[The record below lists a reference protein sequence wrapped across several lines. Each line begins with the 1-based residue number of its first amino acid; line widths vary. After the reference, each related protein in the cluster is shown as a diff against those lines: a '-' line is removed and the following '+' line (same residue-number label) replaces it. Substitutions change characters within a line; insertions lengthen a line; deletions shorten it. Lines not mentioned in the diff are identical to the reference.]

1 MGLTG
6 AFVLDQAAKSLA
18 SLSGRLWIRRR
29 CCSGWRRYHDWEGQP
44 PIQQAA
50 PGQAT
55 SPPLLH
61 PDYLADVMV
70 RYLEYVK
77 DVMTA
82 SFYHISLSTET
93 ISHVEHEKKC
103 CPVLKDRATDMQVT

>member
-1 MGLTG
+1 MI
-6 AFVLDQAAKSLA
+6 
-18 SLSGRLWIRRR
+18 GRGSRRFSR
-29 CCSGWRRYHDWEGQP
+29 LLRARLP
-44 PIQQAA
+44 P
-50 PGQAT
+50 
-55 SPPLLH
+55 PPLLH

-93 ISHVEHEKKC
+93 ISHVEHEKKY
-103 CPVLKDRATDMQVT
+103 CPVLKDRATDMQVP